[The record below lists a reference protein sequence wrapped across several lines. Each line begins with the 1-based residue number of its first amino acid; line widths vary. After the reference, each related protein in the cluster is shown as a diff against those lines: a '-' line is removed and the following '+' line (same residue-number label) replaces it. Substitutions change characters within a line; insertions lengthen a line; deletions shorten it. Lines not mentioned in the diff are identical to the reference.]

1 MAEASS
7 PLTFRDSVRHLLP
20 TAAAIALF
28 APFVSAEKLD
38 VGGLVFAS
46 VILGYVITTPLTT
59 FLGWLYRF
67 TPTLKAAGARR
78 QWINS
83 NWNFDVLF
91 YERLSQEEREY
102 TYLTGSYVDF
112 YRQLAFYLLIYAAVN
127 LMILVHAMIADANE
141 NGLWQTI
148 LGASTPFAGGFRLS
162 TLLLFVV
169 SVLLGVYCFW
179 DFLNEYAILFLEEGT
194 YVRFAE
200 KSQKAT
206 GGLTTNVWGVAQHN
220 GKGAPAVLVD
230 LVDSTGNTVEAVHTD
245 AEGLFQFK
253 NRFQDI
259 SANGG
264 KLRAHFAGQVFEK
277 PLTAGANIV
286 PSAGIDL
293 PDFDPGTRRKLGGP
307 FWIALLLWLAVCI
320 QSLVIRDA
328 LSMIDLLASLPII
341 IFLLVAAKGSKE
353 AFEDWR
359 LSASLLAGVILAA
372 TKLFWFVQNLVRV
385 VSANTTVPNEGLTT
399 VAGEWYRHLPPLL
412 LVSAFF
418 VVSRLKV
425 ENH

>member
-28 APFVSAEKLD
+28 APFVSEEKLD

-67 TPTLKAAGARR
+67 TPTPKAAGARR

-102 TYLTGSYVDF
+102 AYLTGSYVDF
-112 YRQLAFYLLIYAAVN
+112 YRQLAFYLLLYAAVN
-127 LMILVHAMIADANE
+127 LMVLAHAISVDANHA
-141 NGLWQTI
+141 GAWQTI
-148 LGASTPFAGGFRLS
+148 LCTTTPLAGGFKLS
-162 TLLLFVV
+162 TAFLIIV
-169 SVLLGVYCFW
+169 SVLLGGYCFW

-200 KSQKAT
+200 KSQKEK
-206 GGLTTNVWGVAQHN
+206 GGLTENVWGMAQHN
-220 GKGAPAVLVD
+220 GKGAPAVPVEL
-230 LVDSTGNTVEAVHTD
+230 LDSGGKALEAVHTD
-245 AEGLFQFK
+245 SNGLFQFRD
-253 NRFQDI
+253 RFQAI
-259 SANGG
+259 AAQGG
-264 KLRAHFAGQVFEK
+264 KVQARYAGQIFET
-277 PLTAGANIV
+277 PLIAGANTV
-286 PSAGIDL
+286 PFAAIDL
-293 PDFDPGTRRKLGGP
+293 PDFDPQTSRKLSTP
-307 FWIALLLWLAVCI
+307 FWIALFLWLAVFI
-320 QSLVIRDA
+320 QSLIVRDA
-328 LSMIDLLASLPII
+328 LSMIDLLASLPTIT
-341 IFLLVAAKGSKE
+341 FLLLASKGPKE

-372 TKLFWFVQNLVRV
+372 VKLFWLVQNLVRV
-385 VSANTTVPNEGLTT
+385 VSANTTVPDEGLTT
-399 VAGEWYRHLPPLL
+399 VAGEWYRFVPPLL
-412 LVSAFF
+412 LVIAFF
-418 VVSRLKV
+418 VVNRLKV
-425 ENH
+425 ENR